1 MAGKDKGRGG
11 GGGGFLPSWLS
22 GIIKVLLVF
31 GVMFAIFQI
40 PSGGTSLASMFN
52 TATNA
57 AGQIANWIKGV
68 SNSIA
73 NGSPDLGLD
82 INTPNPVEIDLN
94 DPNIKL
100 DSENFTIDNLLAALQ
115 SAPTEFNPDAPYDRY
130 DWRHWDN
137 ITSCWT
143 VREEVLW
150 RDAKKDE
157 SLTILDKNDVRTNNK
172 EEACEITGGT
182 WVDPYTGETF
192 TNPSD
197 LDIDHMIAL
206 GYAARAGGDKWDS
219 DKKMDYANSLTYE
232 FHLIAVSAS
241 ANRSKSDNGP
251 SEWIPKREAFH
262 CQYGVAWTVVSNQW
276 GLSLAQAD
284 KDAIQSLLKKCKD

>member
-1 MAGKDKGRGG
+1 MAGKDK

-22 GIIKVLLVF
+22 GIIKVLFVF
-31 GVMFAIFQI
+31 GFMFALFQI
-40 PSGGTSLASMFN
+40 PSGGTSIKSMLN
-52 TATNA
+52 TAFVTA
-57 AGQIANWIKGV
+57 EQIGSWINGV
-68 SNSIA
+68 SKSIA
-73 NGSPDLGLD
+73 GGNLDLG
-82 INTPNPVEIDLN
+82 IEVNTPETFTFDVN
-94 DPNIKL
+94 DPTIKI
-100 DSENFTIDNLLAALQ
+100 DTENFNLKNLLNAL
-115 SAPTEFNPDAPYDRY
+115 SAAPTDYNPDAPYDRY

-137 ITSCWT
+137 ITACWT

-150 RDAKKDE
+150 RDAKKDGT
-157 SLTILDKNDVRTNNK
+157 LTLLDKNNVRTDNK
-172 EEACEITGGT
+172 EEACEISGGT

-206 GYAARAGGDKWDS
+206 GYAARAGGYEWDS

-232 FHLIAVSAS
+232 YHLIAVSAS
-241 ANRSKSDNGP
+241 ANRSKSDRGP
-251 SEWIPKREAFH
+251 SEWIPEREAFH
-262 CQYGVAWTVVSNQW
+262 CQYGVAWTVISNQW